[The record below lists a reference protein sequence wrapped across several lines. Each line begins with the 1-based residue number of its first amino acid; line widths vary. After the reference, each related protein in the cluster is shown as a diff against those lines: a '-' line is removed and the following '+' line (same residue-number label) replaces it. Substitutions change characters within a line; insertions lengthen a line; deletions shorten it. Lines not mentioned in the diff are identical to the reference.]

1 MSIRKRFKPIE
12 IHADEPSD
20 IFENNRRELAKAI
33 VEGVA
38 YGLRTKKNRVDFAKV
53 LIKEVIV
60 ITLSID
66 SREFT
71 DLLDEQLQILID
83 FEEYETCALVVKLKN
98 KLEHNQMNFPLFRL
112 IVRFFS
118 SHFCWYL
125 FYIYLSI

>member
-33 VEGVA
+33 VDGISF
-38 YGLRTKKNRVDFAKV
+38 GLRNKKKRVDFAKV
-53 LIKEVIV
+53 LIKEVFV

-71 DLLDEQLQILID
+71 DLLEEQLQILID
-83 FEEYETCALVVKLKN
+83 FEEYESCALVVKLQN
-98 KLEHNQMNFPLFRL
+98 KLNKQK
-112 IVRFFS
+112 V
-118 SHFCWYL
+118 
-125 FYIYLSI
+125 

>member
-33 VEGVA
+33 VEGIA
-38 YGLRTKKNRVDFAKV
+38 FGLRNKKRRVDFAKV
-53 LIKEVIV
+53 LIKEVFV

-71 DLLDEQLQILID
+71 DLLEEQLQILID
-83 FEEYETCALVVKLKN
+83 FEEYESCALVVKLQN
-98 KLEHNQMNFPLFRL
+98 KLNKQK
-112 IVRFFS
+112 I
-118 SHFCWYL
+118 
-125 FYIYLSI
+125 

>member
-1 MSIRKRFKPIE
+1 MTKRNRYTPIQ
-12 IHADEPSD
+12 IHANEPSD
-20 IFENNRRELAKAI
+20 IFELNRRELAKAI

-38 YGLRTKKNRVDFAKV
+38 HGLRTKKKRVDFAKV

-83 FEEYETCALVVKLKN
+83 FEEYETCALAVKLKN
-98 KLEHNQMNFPLFRL
+98 KLET
-112 IVRFFS
+112 IKE
-118 SHFCWYL
+118 
-125 FYIYLSI
+125 

>member
-33 VEGVA
+33 VDGIQH
-38 YGLRTKKNRVDFAKV
+38 GLRTKKKRVDFAKV

-66 SREFT
+66 SREFS
-71 DLLDEQLQILID
+71 DLLEENLQTLID
-83 FEEYETCALVVKLKN
+83 FEEYESCALVVKLQN
-98 KLEHNQMNFPLFRL
+98 KLNKQK
-112 IVRFFS
+112 V
-118 SHFCWYL
+118 
-125 FYIYLSI
+125 